1 MSQEYTDPYNLRRTV
16 LVAVVNNEADLRRAG
31 SEGWYR
37 IPQRR
42 APRRIGADYLAFY
55 QTSAFESSSEARTI
69 SYYAA
74 IRRYQLL
81 SRADLL
87 PDEADHARAEEYY
100 FRIEIGPLMR
110 LAQPVAATSFRRL
123 TFMHTTLE
131 RLLGAQDVKD
141 LKLEGEPFQALW
153 SALRAN
159 RLRPLPNRLAGG
171 WPVDMALRVR
181 NGYLGIRLEEGNDV
195 REAPD
200 AADRWTILRIPESQ
214 IAADLEGCLKAVGAA
229 LVDLGGSLD
238 SKPGRELM
246 L

>member
-1 MSQEYTDPYNLRRTV
+1 MAQEYTDPYSLRRTV
-16 LVAVVNNEADLRRAG
+16 LVAVVNNEADLRRAA

-55 QTSAFESSSEARTI
+55 QTGAFKKDGEARTI

-81 SRADLL
+81 SRAEML
-87 PDEADHARAEEYY
+87 PEEADHARAEEFY
-100 FRIEIGPLMR
+100 FRIEVGPLMR
-110 LAQPVAATSFRRL
+110 LAQPVAATTFRRL

-153 SALRAN
+153 SALRAS

-171 WPVDMALRVR
+171 WPVDIALRVR
-181 NGYLGIRLEEGNDV
+181 NGHLGIRLEEGNDV
-195 REAPD
+195 REAPEPG
-200 AADRWTILRIPESQ
+200 DRWTILRIPESQ
-214 IAADLEGCLKAVGAA
+214 IASDLEGCLEAVGAA
-229 LVDLGGSLD
+229 LVDLGGTLD
-238 SKPGRELM
+238 SKPGRALK